1 MARIYDPLGIISSTL
16 VEGKKIF
23 REACDEKK
31 RGDVGISK
39 PLMSDYFNWM
49 KQLRQLKIPR
59 TLIKEFRSVNAIN
72 LHIFAD
78 ESEKASCAVTI
89 AVVEQ
94 GTRKGKGVLTSKS
107 RIFPIET
114 LQ

>member
-1 MARIYDPLGIISSTL
+1 M
-16 VEGKKIF
+16 
-23 REACDEKK
+23 DETTATIKNTK
-31 RGDVGISK
+31 N
-39 PLMSDYFNWM
+39 FN
-49 KQLRQLKIPR
+49 
-59 TLIKEFRSVNAIN
+59 KEFRSVNAIN